1 MAQLILEPTTTAQ
14 WQRLVQE
21 ASSNASRTLDEEL
34 ESYLVFLLARYCRK
48 TDVLHRTMA
57 LEYLHSLVA
66 QGYVR
71 NERLRDVGDHCLLF
85 AGLFPHV
92 ARKRMVRIS
101 YFIQLGRSAY
111 QQLSEALNQSAAR
124 LYSDLSAAFITLM
137 DVLQSMR
144 ELQGKPCLSP
154 IDAFDLLQDTHSEHV
169 RKTLRH
175 YTSGEPANTTA
186 SGHIRNFH

>member
-34 ESYLVFLLARYCRK
+34 ESYLVFLLARCCGK
-48 TDVLHRTMA
+48 TDILQRVMA
-57 LEYLHSLVA
+57 LEYLHSLA
-66 QGYVR
+66 TQGRMR

-92 ARKRMVRIS
+92 ARKRLVRIS
-101 YFIQLGRSAY
+101 YFVRLGRSAY
-111 QQLSEALNQSAAR
+111 QQLSEALNKSAAR
-124 LYSDLSAAFITLM
+124 LYSDLSTAFITLM

-144 ELQGKPCLSP
+144 ELQGVPCLSP
-154 IDAFDLLQDTHSEHV
+154 IDAFDLLQDMGSERA

-175 YTSGEPANTTA
+175 YTGGEPV
-186 SGHIRNFH
+186 SIVSSSWHQ